1 MIRQEQRQY
10 IYDTVSKYFDEAFI
24 YDKGYFVLSESDGVK
39 YGLEYYF
46 SSSGE
51 IRVNYEESRDE
62 TVGRIIYVLDCEHMF
77 RHKVH
82 FKSNLFTIKKL
93 LGDYIIGMMSI
104 EDLQEELDVRNL
116 IDRFIPA
123 S

>member
-1 MIRQEQRQY
+1 MIRQEQRDY
-10 IYDTVSKYFDEAFI
+10 VYDVVSKYFEEALI
-24 YDKGYFVLSESDGVK
+24 YDKGYFVLSEADGSK

-62 TVGRIIYVLDCEHMF
+62 TIGRIIYVLDCEHMF

-82 FKSNLFTIKKL
+82 FKSNMVTMAKL
-93 LGDYIIGMMSI
+93 LADYIVGMMSI

-116 IDRFIPA
+116 IDKFIPA